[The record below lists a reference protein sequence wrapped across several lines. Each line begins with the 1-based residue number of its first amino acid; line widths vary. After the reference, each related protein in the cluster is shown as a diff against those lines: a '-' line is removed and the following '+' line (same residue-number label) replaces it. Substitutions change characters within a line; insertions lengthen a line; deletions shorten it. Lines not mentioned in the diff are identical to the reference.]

1 MDAAGAT
8 AGACTLAALAEA
20 AVMARVG
27 GGDGWVASWQ
37 GAGTLAAAQAAE
49 AAAAAA
55 AGKATTAAAPLPIGM
70 LIRTRASKLA

>member
-55 AGKATTAAAPLPIGM
+55 GKATTAAAPLPIGM